1 MSSRKKRASGP
12 QSAAGLVRF
21 FEDVESKFII
31 SPTVLLVIATVFISM
46 VVAMN
51 MLLR

>member
-1 MSSRKKRASGP
+1 MSSRKKRTAGP

-31 SPTVLLVIATVFISM
+31 SPITLLIMAAVFISM

-51 MLLR
+51 LLIK

>member
-1 MSSRKKRASGP
+1 MSSRKKRVAGP

-31 SPTVLLVIATVFISM
+31 SPITLLVLATVFISI

-51 MLLR
+51 LLIK

>member
-1 MSSRKKRASGP
+1 MSSRKRKSSGP

-21 FEDVESKFII
+21 FEDVESKLTI
-31 SPTVLLVIATVFISM
+31 SPVALLVLAAVFVSL

-51 MLLR
+51 LLIK